1 MERLR
6 GGSVDTDRTHFGFAV
21 RTAAQRCIRYIAHRA
36 VLIQDHRPR
45 PKPTSDV
52 ALRSARYL
60 QRPSKLSFKC
70 GCLLFAP
77 DTRNFH
83 VSSDSLLRKLGAL

>member
-1 MERLR
+1 M
-6 GGSVDTDRTHFGFAV
+6 DTDRTHFGFAV
-21 RTAAQRCIRYIAHRA
+21 RTAAQRCIAHTA

-83 VSSDSLLRKLGAL
+83 ISSDRLLRKLGAL

>member
-21 RTAAQRCIRYIAHRA
+21 RTAAQRCIAHTA

>member
-21 RTAAQRCIRYIAHRA
+21 RTAAQRCIAHTA

-77 DTRNFH
+77 DARSFH
-83 VSSDSLLRKLGAL
+83 VSSDRLLRKLGAL

>member
-6 GGSVDTDRTHFGFAV
+6 GGLVDTDRTHFGFAV
-21 RTAAQRCIRYIAHRA
+21 RTAAHTA

-83 VSSDSLLRKLGAL
+83 ISSDRLLRKLGAL